1 MSISPPIDTTDLD
14 TLPDNTDLIEN
25 LNNKNEITTVL
36 PRFLGTN
43 DTGRFVTSFFIFQ
56 DKKIT
61 LYTRQR
67 PHDGKS
73 KLEKR
78 ESKPLSKAPT
88 IIGDLWNQTIII
100 ETPDINT
107 VEHLKQRSEYD
118 SYWLTG
124 YEPDIP
130 FDEYKDDP
138 FDTTP
143 TGLPDCNHTETTDP
157 VKTPNLELVVTLCDH
172 CGIPLFLA
180 NDNGVVEARETL
192 SPEYVGIPT
201 DDSPAKSTT
210 TTPHGTLSNKEITLH
225 VLSRFANVE
234 QPHFDIYARTNDH
247 GFLLTIEN
255 SVAGYA
261 LWNEFEGHVALQQ
274 IYLLPPFRGTNL
286 GELLV
291 QAWYDDIDADQYYAI
306 APNDTG
312 TATLENLGHI
322 DNNIATPATIL
333 SSRDTLNAGA
343 VNASRTDQTRRG
355 NDPLDP

>member
-1 MSISPPIDTTDLD
+1 MSISPPIDTDDLD
-14 TLPDNTDLIEN
+14 TLPDNTDLIET
-25 LNNKNEITTVL
+25 LNDKNKITTVL

-43 DTGRFVTSFFIFQ
+43 DTGRFVTSFFVFL

-61 LYTRQR
+61 LYTRKRTQ
-67 PHDGKS
+67 DEKS
-73 KLEKR
+73 KLEKQA
-78 ESKPLSKAPT
+78 SKTLSKEPT
-88 IIGDLWNQTIII
+88 IIGELWNQTIII

-124 YEPDIP
+124 YESDIP
-130 FDEYKDDP
+130 FNEYKQDP
-138 FDTTP
+138 FDSTP
-143 TGLPDCNHTETTDP
+143 TGLPDCNHTQATDP
-157 VKTPNLELVVTLCDH
+157 VKTPQLDLVVTLCED

-180 NDNGVVEARETL
+180 NDNGVVEARNTL
-192 SPEYVGIPT
+192 SPEYIGIQH

-210 TTPHGTLSNKEITLH
+210 TTPHGNLSNKEITLH

-234 QPHFDIYARTNDH
+234 QPHFDIYSRTNDH

-255 SVAGYA
+255 SIAGYA
-261 LWNEFEGHVALQQ
+261 LWNEFEGHIALQQ
-274 IYLLPPFRGTNL
+274 IYLLPPFRGENL

-291 QAWYDDIDADQYYAI
+291 SAWYNHIDADQYYAI

-312 TATLENLGHI
+312 TATLEKLGHI
-322 DNNIATPATIL
+322 DDNIATPATIL
-333 SSRDTLNAGA
+333 SSRDTLDPGA